1 MQVQCAVVDRLQ
13 VVKPGLPRAG
23 GGAVGAGHEDGAE
36 SSALRSVLPYYGQQ
50 GMDLALLLPLPL

>member
-1 MQVQCAVVDRLQ
+1 MVDRLQ